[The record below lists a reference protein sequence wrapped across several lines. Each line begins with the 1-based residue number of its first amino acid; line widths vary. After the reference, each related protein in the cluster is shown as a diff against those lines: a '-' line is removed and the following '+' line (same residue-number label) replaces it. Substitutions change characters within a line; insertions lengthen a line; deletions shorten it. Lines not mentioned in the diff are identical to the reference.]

1 MKIGIM
7 TFHWATN
14 YGAVLQAY
22 CLQEYLRE
30 QGHDVEIIN
39 YKPMQYDFSWKKIL
53 RHPGMLRIIRK
64 LLINNKKESQLI
76 SFRIE
81 RLNMTER
88 FYFNNE
94 LSKLT
99 NLYDVVITGSDQIL
113 NASFATKGENGHPS
127 SAYFLSFA
135 SHNCKKIG
143 YAVSFGCSA
152 YPDKAK
158 TIVQPWIQQLDSI
171 SVRED
176 TGMDILEDFAYQGYK
191 QVVPDPTI
199 LLGKQLYDKLSIEIP
214 LEKEDYICVY
224 MLRRRIKINGNVKYI
239 DEWHE
244 PLSMEQWLYTIS
256 HAKKLITNSYHG
268 MIMAILAHVPFVA
281 IVETGKGVGM
291 NDRFLTLLN
300 KLGLED
306 RIATSIAEVELLFN
320 REINFK
326 EIDNALEK
334 YQKVG
339 VEYIKRE
346 LSM

>member
-1 MKIGIM
+1 
-7 TFHWATN
+7 
-14 YGAVLQAY
+14 
-22 CLQEYLRE
+22 
-30 QGHDVEIIN
+30 
-39 YKPMQYDFSWKKIL
+39 
-53 RHPGMLRIIRK
+53 
-64 LLINNKKESQLI
+64 
-76 SFRIE
+76 
-81 RLNMTER
+81 
-88 FYFNNE
+88 
-94 LSKLT
+94 
-99 NLYDVVITGSDQIL
+99 
-113 NASFATKGENGHPS
+113 
-127 SAYFLSFA
+127 
-135 SHNCKKIG
+135 
-143 YAVSFGCSA
+143 
-152 YPDKAK
+152 
-158 TIVQPWIQQLDSI
+158 
-171 SVRED
+171 
-176 TGMDILEDFAYQGYK
+176 
-191 QVVPDPTI
+191 
-199 LLGKQLYDKLSIEIP
+199 
-214 LEKEDYICVY
+214 